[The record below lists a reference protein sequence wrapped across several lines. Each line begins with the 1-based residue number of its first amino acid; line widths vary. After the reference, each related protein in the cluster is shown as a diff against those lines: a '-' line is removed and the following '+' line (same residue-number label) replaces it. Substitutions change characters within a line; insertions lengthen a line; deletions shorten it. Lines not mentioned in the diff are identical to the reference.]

1 MTDPRFGMD
10 HAHIFS
16 DPALEDEYEAQN
28 VRYLQ
33 RSVLVSLA
41 INMMGVIL
49 QKSVLFYS
57 EERKDWRTQIYQS
70 TTWGFRDFEYFMHVC
85 AAAQVA
91 ASVGIAVAVCLNGHS
106 PRVTRWCSWSL
117 LCLRALFVVCSMVA
131 SRWSQN
137 DSWLLICIWV
147 WT

>member
-70 TTWGFRDFEYFMHVC
+70 TTWGFRDF
-85 AAAQVA
+85 
-91 ASVGIAVAVCLNGHS
+91 
-106 PRVTRWCSWSL
+106 
-117 LCLRALFVVCSMVA
+117 
-131 SRWSQN
+131 
-137 DSWLLICIWV
+137 
-147 WT
+147 